1 MTAGHIHA
9 HGLDLEPALTRIAG
23 PVIPGRHPRRW
34 SMWPAQLPA
43 LLLILLLLVG
53 PAATTVWTA
62 ARAQW
67 EMVAWCAL
75 LVVLVAASTMLWRR
89 DDAMRAVAA
98 AAVRGRWTLLR
109 NRLWPTVFRRGTPG
123 GASIVA
129 RVRWRSLWWPVLVVA
144 LAVTIRGI
152 GVELGPG
159 GRGAYVRTLVW
170 VLCALAV
177 LVLALELAWRGR
189 RGWWP
194 WQPLILPFGVSAFVA
209 GLALRLLAENPDYR
223 MPVPGVT
230 GQRTW
235 LMTTLIVAFVWC
247 WLGALFALFRA
258 AIAAIEAD
266 PVRRG
271 YLEDARGVARTR
283 ARLFELMRPV
293 LLILGLVVAVAA
305 ARIFDIILIAVPGS
319 LQYSLDSA
327 TVHWWRLVS
336 DPDAD
341 PGVAAAYSLPLAV
354 LIGSAAWILQT
365 DVRRH
370 RVGWMRRPAVDP
382 VRSKRTAR
390 GVLRVVTVSLLSLG
404 PLLALAVFSWV
415 GADGPA
421 FAGTGSVWQHRELL
435 HAMANTGWVAVW
447 ATVLVIGAAFPVAH
461 QLAARPAD
469 ALRSRLAV
477 VVLVVFTVLPAQL
490 YVGPIRRVIER
501 MGLTGT
507 SFSSLIV
514 VHAAIGLPI
523 AILILRGAL
532 LAPSDGPAAD
542 ALHGLAKPWAVL
554 GRVVSTAWPAVGA
567 VAVLE
572 LIQVWNDFFIGLMVS
587 GADVSPWSLLLWG
600 DARQFQENAAH
611 LAAGALLS
619 TIPPVLLLLV
629 TWRRFLV
636 PGLTG
641 GFVR

>member
-62 ARAQW
+62 VRAQW
-67 EMVAWCAL
+67 EMVGWCAL
-75 LVVLVAASTMLWRR
+75 LIVVVAASTVLWRR
-89 DDAMRAVAA
+89 DDAVRALAA

-109 NRLWPTVFRRGTPG
+109 NRLWPTVFRRRIPD
-123 GASIVA
+123 GAGSAA
-129 RVRWRSLWWPVLVVA
+129 RVRWRSLWWPVLVLA
-144 LAVTIRGI
+144 LALTIRGI

-159 GRGAYVRTLVW
+159 GRGAYARTLVW
-170 VLCALAV
+170 VLCGVGV
-177 LVLALELAWRGR
+177 LILALELAWHGR

-223 MPVPGVT
+223 MPVPGVA
-230 GQRTW
+230 GQRVW
-235 LMTTLIVAFVWC
+235 LMSMLIAAFVWC

-293 LLILGLVVAVAA
+293 LLILGLVVAIAA
-305 ARIFDIILIAVPGS
+305 ARIFDIILIAIPGS

-382 VRSKRTAR
+382 VRTRRTVR
-390 GVLRVVTVSLLSLG
+390 GVARVVAVSLLSLG

-421 FAGTGSVWQHRELL
+421 FAGAGSVWQHRELL

-461 QLAARPAD
+461 QLAALPAD
-469 ALRSRLAV
+469 ALRSRIAV

-532 LAPSDGPAAD
+532 LAPADGPAAD

-619 TIPPVLLLLV
+619 TIPPVLLLLM

-641 GFVR
+641 GIVR

>member
-43 LLLILLLLVG
+43 LVLILLLLVG

-62 ARAQW
+62 IRAQW
-67 EMVAWCAL
+67 AMVGWCAL
-75 LVVLVAASTMLWRR
+75 LMVLVAAGTLLWRR
-89 DDAMRAVAA
+89 DDAVRALAA

-109 NRLWPTVFRRGTPG
+109 HRLWPTVFRREAPD
-123 GASIVA
+123 GARLVA
-129 RVRWRSLWWPVLVVA
+129 RIRWRSLWWPVVVVA
-144 LAVTIRGI
+144 LVVTIRGI

-194 WQPLILPFGVSAFVA
+194 WPPLILPFGVSAFVA

-223 MPVPGVT
+223 MPVPGVA
-230 GQRTW
+230 GQRVW
-235 LMTTLIVAFVWC
+235 LMTLLIAAFVWC

-271 YLEDARGVARTR
+271 YLEDARGAGRTR
-283 ARLFELMRPV
+283 ARLFELVRPV
-293 LLILGLVVAVAA
+293 FLILGLVVAVAA

-370 RVGWMRRPAVDP
+370 RVGWMRRPSADP
-382 VRSKRTAR
+382 VRTRRTAR
-390 GVLRVVTVSLLSLG
+390 GVLRLVAVSSLSLG
-404 PLLALAVFSWV
+404 PLLALVVFSWV

-421 FAGTGSVWQHRELL
+421 LAGAGSVWQHRELL

-461 QLAARPAD
+461 QLAALPAD
-469 ALRSRLAV
+469 ALRSRIAV

-572 LIQVWNDFFIGLMVS
+572 LIHVWNDFFIGLMVS

-619 TIPPVLLLLV
+619 TVPPVLLLLM

-641 GFVR
+641 GIVR